1 MLTSTDIDYAISIQN
16 RCYKLLQWLGNAVR
30 EGFVPVVKA
39 HAVADAGHAA
49 KAWVETHLFN
59 LPADCRPLADEMEP
73 FSNFFGTYLE
83 TSFDLVADAKAEY
96 VSNCGCFCPICRQLA
111 NPRHL
116 KPKSITRDDKERA
129 HRLRIRRLE
138 MLAREEGLPSFELR
152 IRESIGHEAIRQQ
165 ASLSAYGAAL
175 LERLKGIS
183 SGPAVLAL
191 WRDFAWNQNGSPN
204 RDFKLKTKAIIEAE
218 TKLIT
223 VLQQHAC

>member
-1 MLTSTDIDYAISIQN
+1 MLAPSEIEHAISIQN

-30 EGFVPVVKA
+30 EGYVPVIKA

-49 KAWVETHLFN
+49 KAWVETHFFS
-59 LPADCRPLADEMEP
+59 LPADCRPLADELEP

-83 TSFDLVADAKAEY
+83 TSFDLVASPKEVYYSECD
-96 VSNCGCFCPICRQLA
+96 CFCSVCRQLA

-116 KPKSITRDDKERA
+116 KPKSLTREDKERA

-152 IRESIGHEAIRQQ
+152 IRESLGDETIRQQ

-191 WRDFAWNQNGSPN
+191 WRDFAWNPNGSPK
-204 RDFKLKTKAIIEAE
+204 RDFKLKTKQIIEAE
-218 TKLIT
+218 KSLLII
-223 VLQQHAC
+223 LQKHAS